1 MVGVGE
7 AELQL
12 ARVEMAEFL
21 HARALSHCQHAI
33 TSLCRSSTNQHLYI
47 LTDAL
52 CRHIGCLHTG
62 LAPLLTAISSFCLV
76 PLLQKSSVVNHTI
89 VTDPTIQ
96 QPGFYLP
103 RYTWSLMNRFQTGQ
117 GPHHANLHIRGL
129 TQSPSCDCGQ

>member
-33 TSLCRSSTNQHLYI
+33 TSLSRFSTNQHLYI

-52 CRHIGCLHTG
+52 CRHIGCLHIG
-62 LAPLLTAISSFCLV
+62 LAPFTHCYFILLFSSFTAE
-76 PLLQKSSVVNHTI
+76 K
-89 VTDPTIQ
+89 
-96 QPGFYLP
+96 
-103 RYTWSLMNRFQTGQ
+103 
-117 GPHHANLHIRGL
+117 
-129 TQSPSCDCGQ
+129 

>member
-33 TSLCRSSTNQHLYI
+33 TSLSRFSTYLLMLSAVTLAVSI
-47 LTDAL
+47 LDW
-52 CRHIGCLHTG
+52 RH
-62 LAPLLTAISSFCLV
+62 LLTAISSFCLV

-89 VTDPTIQ
+89 VTDPTIR

-103 RYTWSLMNRFQTGQ
+103 RFTWSLMNRFQTGQ
-117 GPHHANLHIRGL
+117 GPHHANLYKWGL